1 MTNLVSYLESIAGTG
16 EIVTIAYAGG
26 SRPGEARDVV
36 VLSCSGDD
44 LWVSELNATHRKQF
58 KLRKILWVRTK
69 AGKVFEN
76 EQVTVGL
83 ELLLP
88 KYDTLAAYALHFRT
102 EFEAAGW
109 HVHESES
116 MLGVGAYFKNGK
128 PRKTPSITI
137 CFIDRS
143 TELVCDYETGRLT
156 EVEKT
161 LTGKERP
168 WCVDSWRFK
177 TARSFRLLEHAMR
190 VFLEEVR
197 ASSPGEAKGMFAGH

>member
-58 KLRKILWVRTK
+58 KLPKILWVRTK

-76 EQVTVGL
+76 EQVTAGA

-88 KYDTLAAYALHFRT
+88 KYDTLAAYALHFRA
-102 EFEAAGW
+102 ELEAAGW

-116 MLGVGAYFKNGK
+116 TLGVGTYSKNGK
-128 PRKTPSITI
+128 PKKTPSIVI
-137 CFIDRS
+137 RFFES
-143 TELVCDYETGRLT
+143 TEFDYEIGQL
-156 EVEKT
+156 VEKKT

-168 WCVDSWRFK
+168 WRVDSWRFK
-177 TARSFRLLEHAMR
+177 TGRSFRLLEHAMR

-197 ASSPGEAKGMFAGH
+197 ASSPGEAKLAW